1 MVSITDYRLAVI
13 SPQQQENMSQFYA
26 VPVPKIVA
34 VSFVGKRNEALFFY
48 STDDV
53 DPAELLNLQ
62 MVVYGALDAVAEKRK
77 RPASST
83 AAGSTSDSLYLGNLY
98 CIDDYKVYGF
108 CSNTHVKTILVVDY
122 TFPESIIKSTINDLN
137 LLYIN
142 AIQNPFQPIG
152 QPIVSN
158 SFRLTVSGIVGRSNN
173 AAATVPPKR
182 S

>member
-1 MVSITDYRLAVI
+1 
-13 SPQQQENMSQFYA
+13 MSQFYA
-26 VPVPKIVA
+26 VPLPKIVA

-48 STDDV
+48 STEEV

-62 MVVYGALDAVAEKRK
+62 MVVYGALDVVAEKRK

-83 AAGSTSDSLYLGNLY
+83 TAGSTSDSLYLGNLY

-108 CSNTHVKTILVVDY
+108 CSNTHIKTILVVDY

-137 LLYIN
+137 VLYIN
-142 AIQNPFQPIG
+142 ATQNPFQPIG

-158 SFRLTVSGIVGRSNN
+158 SFRLTVSSIVGRSNN
-173 AAATVPPKR
+173 AAATVSSKR

>member
-1 MVSITDYRLAVI
+1 
-13 SPQQQENMSQFYA
+13 MSQFYA

-48 STDDV
+48 STEEV

-62 MVVYGALDAVAEKRK
+62 MVVYGALDAVVEKRK
-77 RPASST
+77 RPVASTT

-122 TFPESIIKSTINDLN
+122 TFPESIIKSTINDLSV
-137 LLYIN
+137 LYIN
-142 AIQNPFQPIG
+142 ATQNPFQPIG

-173 AAATVPPKR
+173 AAATAPPKR
-182 S
+182 L